1 MAKRHILS
9 QIHNCGNL
17 IKQPIV
23 EITGQNRV
31 LIENHQ
37 GILAYSREEIGIKV
51 SYGKVVITGSDL
63 NLLQISCE
71 QLVVKGHIVSL
82 QLCGR

>member
-9 QIHNCGNL
+9 QIHNCENL

-71 QLVVKGHIVSL
+71 QLVVKGHIDSL